1 MGKIGFI
8 GLGAMGRPMA
18 SNLARKGFPL
28 VVHDARREPVEA
40 LMALGAAP
48 ANGAAGIA
56 QAADIVVTMLPDS
69 PDVEAVVLGAGGVLE
84 NARPGALLLDMSTV
98 DPATSDRLAA
108 AAAAKGVGFVDAP
121 VGRLVTHAEQGTSL
135 FMVGGSAADVARA
148 RPLLEAM
155 GDTIH
160 HCGPAGAGTR
170 TKLVNNYLAIFS
182 CMLNAE
188 ALALASAFGLD
199 LATTLGVIYGTTAV
213 NGQNKVNWPNKVL
226 KGDTAPGFRIA
237 LAHKDASLIVEAA
250 RKAGVPMFVGVAAR
264 ECIGQAMRTGD
275 FAGKDFS
282 ALLDYV
288 CQQAGVAP
296 PRLARDAV

>member
-1 MGKIGFI
+1 MSNTGFI

-18 SNLARKGFPL
+18 SNLARKGFAL
-28 VVHDARREPVEA
+28 VVHDRQRAPVEA
-40 LMALGAAP
+40 LVQLGAKP
-48 ANGAAGIA
+48 GNGSAGVA
-56 QAADIVVTMLPDS
+56 QASDVVVTMLPDS

-84 NARPGALLLDMSTV
+84 NLRPGALLLDMSTV
-98 DPATSDRLAA
+98 DPGTTDALAA
-108 AAAAKGVGFVDAP
+108 ACAKKGVAFVDAP
-121 VGRLVTHAEQGTSL
+121 VGRLVAHAEQGTSL
-135 FMVGGSAADVARA
+135 FMVGGTVADVARA

-188 ALALASAFGLD
+188 ALALASAFKLD
-199 LATTLGVIYGTTAV
+199 LKTTLDVIYGTTAV
-213 NGQNKVNWPNKVL
+213 NGQNKINWPNKVL

-264 ECIGQAMRTGD
+264 ECLGQAMRTGD
-275 FAGKDFS
+275 FGGRDFS

-288 CQQAGVAP
+288 CAQAGVP
-296 PRLARDAV
+296 SPRL

>member
-1 MGKIGFI
+1 MGKVGFI

-28 VVHDARREPVEA
+28 VVHDTRREPVEA
-40 LMALGAAP
+40 LAALGATP
-48 ANGAAGIA
+48 GNGAAGVA

-69 PDVEAVVLGAGGVLE
+69 PDVEAVVLGPGGVLD

-121 VGRLVTHAEQGTSL
+121 VGRLVTHAEAGTSL
-135 FMVGGSAADVARA
+135 FMVGGSEADVARA

-188 ALALASAFGLD
+188 ALALASAFKLD
-199 LATTLGVIYGTTAV
+199 LATTLDVIYGTTAM

-226 KGDTAPGFRIA
+226 KGDTSPGFRIA

-250 RKAGVPMFVGVAAR
+250 RKAGVPMFVGVAVR
-264 ECIGQAMRTGD
+264 ECLGQAARTGD

-282 ALLDYV
+282 ALLDFV

-296 PRLARDAV
+296 PRLKPPA

>member
-18 SNLARKGFPL
+18 SNLARKGFEL
-28 VVHDARREPVEA
+28 VVHDLRREPVEA
-40 LMALGAAP
+40 LAKLGATP
-48 ANGAAGIA
+48 GNGASGVT
-56 QAADIVVTMLPDS
+56 QASEFVVTMLPDS
-69 PDVEAVVLGAGGVLE
+69 PDVEAAVLGPGGVLD
-84 NARPGALLLDMSTV
+84 NARPGQLLIDMSTV
-98 DPATSDRLAA
+98 DPGTTDKLAA
-108 AAAAKGVGFVDAP
+108 AAAKKGLGFVDAP
-121 VGRLVTHAEQGTSL
+121 VGRLVAHAEAGKSL
-135 FMVGGSAADVARA
+135 FMVGGTKEDVARA

-170 TKLVNNYLAIFS
+170 TKLVNNYLAIFH
-182 CMLNAE
+182 CLLNAE
-188 ALALASAFGLD
+188 ALALAAAFKLD
-199 LATTLGVIYGTTAV
+199 LKTTLDVIWGTTAV

-226 KGDTAPGFRIA
+226 KGDTTPGFRIA

-264 ECIGQAMRTGD
+264 EVLGQAMRTGD
-275 FAGKDFS
+275 FASKDFS

-288 CQQAGVAP
+288 CQQAGVKP
-296 PRLARDAV
+296 PRLA